1 MPSYGEKRLALSL
14 LRRPRRRV
22 RPEEDAALGSLADKT
37 AIITGAGGGI
47 GLATALLLAE
57 RGARVAVADLRLAA
71 AEATA

>member
-1 MPSYGEKRLALSL
+1 M
-14 LRRPRRRV
+14 
-22 RPEEDAALGSLADKT
+22 GSLADKT